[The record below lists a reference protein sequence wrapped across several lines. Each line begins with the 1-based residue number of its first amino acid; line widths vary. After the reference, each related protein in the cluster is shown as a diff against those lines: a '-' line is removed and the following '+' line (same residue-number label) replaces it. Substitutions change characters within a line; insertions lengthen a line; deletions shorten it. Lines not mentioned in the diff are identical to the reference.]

1 VGKDVDI
8 FTDSSMCL
16 SRNWNHFVSLKNV
29 LSSQCLQGL

>member
-1 VGKDVDI
+1 V
-8 FTDSSMCL
+8 L